1 MARSKHNA
9 AAYALLLAATLFAG
23 AQASIYPADHWQHST
38 KLSTANADDFVK
50 SNVEAGKTV
59 FIRFIASEG

>member
-1 MARSKHNA
+1 MARSKNSGA
-9 AAYALLLAATLFAG
+9 LYALMLAATLFAG
-23 AQASIYPADHWQHST
+23 TQASIYPDGHWQHST